1 MESLEFGG
9 EFFGTK
15 HSQGLSRTDKK
26 RQILTNPKNAVF
38 DRGGGAGTELQITN
52 RPAPTPRDMM
62 NAHSMQLHSTASTDS
77 NEFVYVHGYRNSYC
91 YHLPSSCS
99 SQIYLCRSRLL
110 DLTNVRFSE
119 SDMAELSF
127 QRPLVS
133 QRHRTPSVAA
143 SPCRSESSMYNNG
156 MASPRQQ
163 KAAAMAALVNRAL
176 FVDFDSVRIL
186 TSRT

>member
-1 MESLEFGG
+1 MLFLRRRWRGY
-9 EFFGTK
+9 
-15 HSQGLSRTDKK
+15 RRITDH
-26 RQILTNPKNAVF
+26 N
-38 DRGGGAGTELQITN
+38 TN

-62 NAHSMQLHSTASTDS
+62 NPHSMQLHATASTDS

-127 QRPLVS
+127 QRPRVS

-143 SPCRSESSMYNNG
+143 SPCRSESSMYKRGAVFVDLDSIGTTNNG

-163 KAAAMAALVNRAL
+163 KEVNRAL
-176 FVDFDSVRIL
+176 FVDLDSVGSL
-186 TSRT
+186 TSTT